1 LPKKQNTKKPVP
13 LPEAKEKKRRGAKKR
28 FGGELYLGM
37 TSSRYFNFY
46 CESVIRGWD
55 KQK

>member
-46 CESVIRGWD
+46 CESVIRGCD